1 MRRWEGV
8 ALMGVPA
15 IVLVAAT
22 GWLGREGLNALVR
35 QRPGSLPA
43 FLVGATFAVGIL
55 ALALWVEH
63 DSLRRAWRK
72 RTGERLRVERVAP
85 PGRLTRWLR
94 GAPDP
99 LEILARPFLA
109 MPPVRKTAQ
118 DWIDAGLGAKPSR
131 LVAILGL
138 TAFSGWVLGL
148 RIAGP
153 LLGAALALA
162 LPLVP
167 RAWIASRAEA
177 HRRRFGEQL
186 PQVMDALS
194 AGLSAGLSFPQAV
207 DYAAEELSPPASE
220 ALRRLSRQT
229 ALGFPLEQAL
239 EKLLDAYPEESLGL
253 VVDGIHLQRQ
263 FGGDL
268 VRMLSETG
276 ERLRERVELEQ
287 EIRAVTA
294 QGRLSGWVLVA
305 LVPASA
311 ALLLGSNPRYIDV
324 LFDTWIGQALL
335 VFALILQLAGWVVI
349 SRLMRIGF

>member
-1 MRRWEGV
+1 VRRWEGV
-8 ALMGVPA
+8 ALTGVPA

-35 QRPGSLPA
+35 QRPGILPA
-43 FLVGATFAVGIL
+43 FLVGATFAVAIL

-63 DSLRRAWRK
+63 DALRRAWRK
-72 RTGERLRVERVAP
+72 RTGESLHIERLAP
-85 PGRLTRWLR
+85 PGQLARWVR
-94 GAPDP
+94 GLPDP

-109 MPPVRKTAQ
+109 IAPVRRTAQ
-118 DWIDAGLGAKPSR
+118 DWMDAGLGAKPSR
-131 LVAILGL
+131 VVAVLVL
-138 TAFSGWVLGL
+138 TAFIGWVLGL

-167 RAWIASRAEA
+167 RAWVASRAEA
-177 HRRRFGEQL
+177 YRRRFGEQL

-207 DYAAEELSPPASE
+207 VYAAEELTAPASE
-220 ALRRLSRQT
+220 ALRGLSRQI
-229 ALGFPLEQAL
+229 ALGFPLEQGL
-239 EKLLDAYPEESLGL
+239 DRLLDAYPEESLGL

-335 VFALILQLAGWVVI
+335 VFALILQLTGWVVI

>member
-1 MRRWEGV
+1 M
-8 ALMGVPA
+8 AL
-15 IVLVAAT
+15 IAAA
-22 GWLGREGLNALVR
+22 GWLGRGRLDGLVR

-43 FLVGATFAVGIL
+43 FLVGATVAVAVL
-55 ALALWVEH
+55 ALALWAEH
-63 DSLRRAWRK
+63 DALRRAWRK
-72 RTGERLRVERVAP
+72 RTGERLHVERLAP
-85 PGRLTRWLR
+85 PGLLSRRVRAL
-94 GAPDP
+94 PDP

-109 MPPVRKTAQ
+109 MPPVRKAAQ
-118 DWIDAGLGAKPSR
+118 DWMDAGIGSKPSR
-131 LVAILGL
+131 LVLVLLLTGVIGWALG
-138 TAFSGWVLGL
+138 V

-153 LLGAALALA
+153 LLGTALALA

-167 RAWIASRAEA
+167 RAWIAGRAEA
-177 HRRRFGEQL
+177 SRRRFGEQL

-207 DYAAEELSPPASE
+207 DYAAEELTPPASE
-220 ALRRLSRQT
+220 ALRRLSRQI
-229 ALGFPLEQAL
+229 ALGFPLEQAM

-276 ERLRERVELEQ
+276 ARLRERVELEQ

-335 VFALILQLAGWVVI
+335 VFALILQLAGWLVI
-349 SRLMRIGF
+349 SRLMRIDV